1 LQKSR
6 PTTDPTTDDFWC
18 HYDSVLSTPISHT
31 REQAKYDSDDEL
43 SSLVSEPG
51 SPQDFSMVSDDEAM
65 VGDFDESPPE
75 PSSAKQQQQ
84 QQRMRRIATP
94 MIIPPPSPARPRQFV
109 TGAKQ
114 HFRQRHQPREY
125 VNASTHDF
133 LDVPS
138 PIDENDVPTPPP
150 CPAETAESQL
160 SMLSVTDV
168 DMDADENLPSISVA
182 SVRST
187 HDFDDAATSPQHADE
202 MTDDFESAID
212 FEPMDHSPHE
222 LIVRKQ
228 RQRSGALSGADSPA
242 RAGPSSTTSKR
253 GFSMGFRADCEK
265 CRLQVPGHMNHFL
278 S

>member
-1 LQKSR
+1 
-6 PTTDPTTDDFWC
+6 
-18 HYDSVLSTPISHT
+18 LSTPISHT

-65 VGDFDESPPE
+65 VGGDLSESPSE
-75 PSSAKQQQQ
+75 PCSAQQQHD

-94 MIIPPPSPARPRQFV
+94 MIIPPPPSPARPRHFV

-125 VNASTHDF
+125 VNAPTSDF

-138 PIDENDVPTPPP
+138 PIDEDEVPTPPP

-168 DMDADENLPSISVA
+168 DMDADDNTSLPSISVRNEDPSRLSAHA
-182 SVRST
+182 SAMADDSESAV
-187 HDFDDAATSPQHADE
+187 DFDS
-202 MTDDFESAID
+202 
-212 FEPMDHSPHE
+212 MDHSPHE

-228 RQRSGALSGADSPA
+228 RQRSGALSGADSPV
-242 RAGPSSTTSKR
+242 RAGPSSANSKR

>member
-1 LQKSR
+1 
-6 PTTDPTTDDFWC
+6 
-18 HYDSVLSTPISHT
+18 
-31 REQAKYDSDDEL
+31 
-43 SSLVSEPG
+43 
-51 SPQDFSMVSDDEAM
+51 MVSDDEAM
-65 VGDFDESPPE
+65 AGGSGNDLSESPSE
-75 PSSAKQQQQ
+75 PASAQQQQ
-84 QQRMRRIATP
+84 QHDQQRLRRIATP
-94 MIIPPPSPARPRQFV
+94 MIIPPPPSPARPRHFV

-125 VNASTHDF
+125 VNAPTSDF

-138 PIDENDVPTPPP
+138 PIDEDDVPTPPP

-182 SVRST
+182 GVRN
-187 HDFDDAATSPQHADE
+187 DDIPRHASS
-202 MTDDFESAID
+202 MADDSESAVD
-212 FEPMDHSPHE
+212 CDPMDHSPHE

-228 RQRSGALSGADSPA
+228 RQRSGALSGADSPV
-242 RAGPSSTTSKR
+242 RAGPSSTANSKR